1 MRSAGTSIKPSEWVD
16 LQGSTAFLV
25 LPQADTQTVV
35 ALPKTS
41 SLKSVSKEIKVLVAT
56 SSLGQRL
63 FSCCLRGI
71 LHEEIADLMELAQK
85 DLLSEPI
92 TEDRMLKTL
101 NLHATKVESLD
112 CIAVLPQ
119 RRETT
124 VGYRGLRLKLVVRS
138 PQEEVEFALMAAVR
152 ATAAASGVIPE
163 LPGEN
168 AIVKSG
174 GDNVKVDGDVIKKAK
189 AVRRCVLDL
198 LSQEA
203 KEEDMNG
210 DAVMAAV
217 LAC

>member
-1 MRSAGTSIKPSEWVD
+1 
-16 LQGSTAFLV
+16 
-25 LPQADTQTVV
+25 
-35 ALPKTS
+35 
-41 SLKSVSKEIKVLVAT
+41 
-56 SSLGQRL
+56 
-63 FSCCLRGI
+63 
-71 LHEEIADLMELAQK
+71 MEKAQQ
-85 DLLSEPI
+85 DLLSAPI
-92 TEDRMLKTL
+92 SEDRMLKTL

-152 ATAAASGVIPE
+152 ASAAASGVISE

-168 AIVKSG
+168 AIVKPAG
-174 GDNVKVDGDVIKKAK
+174 ETVKVDGDVIKKAK

-198 LSQEA
+198 LSQES
-203 KEEDMNG
+203 KEEDVNG